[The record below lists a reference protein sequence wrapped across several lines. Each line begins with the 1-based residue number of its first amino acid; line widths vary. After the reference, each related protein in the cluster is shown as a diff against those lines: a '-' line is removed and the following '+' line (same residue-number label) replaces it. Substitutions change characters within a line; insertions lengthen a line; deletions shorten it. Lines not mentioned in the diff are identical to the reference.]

1 MSQDREILIL
11 DQLLNKLKIYD
22 IQLSYDASGVLQAKD
37 AEGNSWA
44 GKEFYRFLTEE
55 CLCFQPDGQLAEGQ
69 YVPDEVLAPYKQL
82 SVENGVIPGQ
92 SEPRYPRYFDMNG
105 KEIHPGMSI
114 LMESGT
120 VERVYETS
128 DEFGHPDLGISATN
142 DAFLRKHP
150 GWEQEFYP
158 LSSIGLSRV
167 EVCLSE
173 TEIRAELY
181 ELEGFIQGTE
191 LARDYNLPL
200 PEGDLE
206 KYEAAITRRTR
217 LETMLR
223 INEKPESDVK
233 EAQKT
238 IPKERGDA
246 R

>member
-1 MSQDREILIL
+1 MNQDREIRIL

-22 IQLSYDASGVLQAKD
+22 IQLSYDTSGVLQAKD
-37 AEGNSWA
+37 VDGNSWA

-55 CLCFQPDGQLAEGQ
+55 CLCFQSDGQLAEGQ

-82 SVENGVIPGQ
+82 SAENGVIPGQ

-114 LMESGT
+114 LMKNGT

-150 GWEQEFYP
+150 DWEQEFYP
-158 LSSIGLSRV
+158 LSSIGLSCV

-173 TEIRAELY
+173 TEIWAELY

-191 LARDYNLPL
+191 FARDYNLPL
-200 PEGDLE
+200 PEGDLA

-217 LETMLR
+217 LEAMMSAK
-223 INEKPESDVK
+223 EKPEPDAK
-233 EAQKT
+233 EAPKT